1 MALAGHPVLVYA
13 KATNAA
19 AVSGDE
25 VDGINSVS
33 YSPSLD
39 LLDVTD
45 FKDTTGTKLKLAG
58 LKDGSISLSGD
69 LEMTDA
75 PQTLLRTAAG
85 DGSSVWMTIHFNPS
99 GAASAKG
106 FQVECKVES
115 FEISAAVDGK
125 VEFTASLQFTGAP
138 VAV

>member
-33 YSPSLD
+33 YGPSLD

-115 FEISAAVDGK
+115 FEISASVDGK
-125 VEFTASLQFTGAP
+125 VEFSASLQFNGAP